1 MPVNEMRNLRNYI
14 VCGHGGVGKTSL
26 ADAFLTITQTVPG
39 KHCVDDG
46 TSVCDFDPEEK
57 KHKYTIEAAAINFD
71 HGGFHFNVIDTPG
84 YPDFIGQVIGPMEA
98 ADNACLLYTSPSPRD
113 KRQSRMPSSA

>member
-57 KHKYTIEAAAINFD
+57 KQIH
-71 HGGFHFNVIDTPG
+71 HR
-84 YPDFIGQVIGPMEA
+84 
-98 ADNACLLYTSPSPRD
+98 SRRD
-113 KRQSRMPSSA
+113 QL